1 MINETYTVYVAKNAG
16 ICENGSAG
24 NVYKNAS
31 KQQKLASSTLHVF
44 YFDRRLPSA
53 LKSLPKTYHEKMYF
67 DNIVM

>member
-1 MINETYTVYVAKNAG
+1 MKRIYVAKNAG

-53 LKSLPKTYHEKMYF
+53 LKSLLKHIMKKCTL
-67 DNIVM
+67 IIL